1 MVKAPYSGNPYW
13 NILHNFFI
21 LLCPVHIHRTVVNL
35 FNMKKDST
43 ISFFVI
49 VQTFLNSVNHPSLEA
64 ERNPPK
70 GTLCVNFINI
80 KAVIYLENHYIQR
93 SLIYFLRF
101 SIA

>member
-49 VQTFLNSVNHPSLEA
+49 VQTFLSSVHHSSLEA
-64 ERNPPK
+64 KRNPPK
-70 GTLCVNFINI
+70 GTYHRITGCFLMDIFGL
-80 KAVIYLENHYIQR
+80 LEWFPR
-93 SLIYFLRF
+93 SNLTL
-101 SIA
+101 